1 MLTALTPVLAPLL
14 LALLLLGAATGCT
27 SPSSPAAPTPPV
39 PEPSSA
45 PTAWVAPRSARG
57 MPLTEAPAQVLAAP
71 EATAA
76 MGLPFR
82 GSVVRV
88 AVRPGQRVQRGE
100 VLVEVLLPE
109 VVQAAGAWQGAAL
122 RREAWEKRVAQLQ
135 SLQAQGLARAA
146 ELTEA
151 ETRLAEARAEQQAA
165 LAVLRAAGLG
175 SQEASS
181 VLQRGTLALR
191 SPVEGVVTEVSAALG
206 EVREAGGAPLV
217 RVVGEAPARLEAR
230 LAHTL
235 PEPVEYEFAAPG
247 LEPLPVRAV
256 GQSPALQAQEGTRLA
271 WFEPQPPKALP
282 AGLQGT
288 LRVRAGSLEGVHVVP
303 ARALVLKSGEAS
315 VLVRTPEGPPRQQ
328 PVQVLATSGAEAL
341 VRGELSTSDRVAAD
355 ASRLLPSEGGH
366 DD

>member
-1 MLTALTPVLAPLL
+1 MKSLTL
-14 LALLLLGAATGCT
+14 LALLLGAASGCT
-27 SPSSPAAPTPPV
+27 SPTPAAPAPAP

-57 MPLTEAPAQVLAAP
+57 MPLTEAPALVLAAP
-71 EATAA
+71 EASAA
-76 MGLPFR
+76 VGLPFR
-82 GSVVRV
+82 GSVARV

-146 ELTEA
+146 DLTEA
-151 ETRLAEARAEQQAA
+151 ETKLAEARAEQQAA
-165 LAVLRAAGLG
+165 RAVLRAAGVG
-175 SQEASS
+175 PQEASG
-181 VLQRGTLALR
+181 VLQQGTLALR
-191 SPVEGVVTEVSAALG
+191 SPVEGVVTEVSAVLG

-217 RVVGEAPARLEAR
+217 RVAGEAPARLEAR
-230 LAHTL
+230 LAHAL
-235 PEPVEYEFAAPG
+235 PEPVEYEFVAPG

-256 GQSPALQAQEGTRLA
+256 GLSPALQAQEGTRLA
-271 WFEPQPPKALP
+271 WFEPEQPRALP

-303 ARALVLKSGEAS
+303 ARALVLQAGEAA
-315 VLVRTPEGPPRQQ
+315 VLVRTPEGPPRRQ

-341 VRGELSTSDRVAAD
+341 VRGELSASERVAAE
-355 ASRLLPSEGGH
+355 ASRLLTSEGGH
-366 DD
+366 HHD